1 LSYYR
6 SKSKF
11 FAVDL
16 HEVEVPIIT
25 TASGFELIDEKVMNV
40 WDNENVEK
48 RQRVVFGKKNGNY
61 LAWNNAKTIEQ
72 AKEKKYTY
80 SWENAEEIKLER
92 VNTEPKEI
100 IEIDGIKY
108 KKI

>member
-40 WDNENVEK
+40 WIEWNNKKEK
-48 RQRVVFGKKNGNY
+48 RVVFGKKNGEY
-61 LAWNNAKTIEQ
+61 LAWQTVETIEA
-72 AKEKKYTY
+72 AKETNDISRWDY
-80 SWENAEEIKLER
+80 AEEIPE
-92 VNTEPKEI
+92 EEI
-100 IEIDGIKY
+100 IELNGIKY